1 MHLPPAIVGI
11 GVDIVDN
18 RRIAELLAR
27 KPRLVARLLAPCER
41 GQLPSDPRRH
51 GEFLAGRFALKEA
64 TAKALGTGIGG
75 RLRFH
80 DVRVFRDPSGAPLVE
95 LSPEARHRF
104 PVLLYA
110 TLSHER
116 NYSVAFV
123 LALRS
128 DGFDNRDEA

>member
-1 MHLPPAIVGI
+1 MHIPLAVAGI

-27 KPRLVARLLAPCER
+27 KPKLVARLLAPCER
-41 GQLPSDPRRH
+41 EQFPDEPRRQE
-51 GEFLAGRFALKEA
+51 EFLAGRFALKEA

-80 DVRVFRDPSGAPLVE
+80 DVRVFRGPSGAPLVE
-95 LSPEARHRF
+95 LSPEARRRF

-123 LALRS
+123 LALRIDGS
-128 DGFDNRDEA
+128 DTSDEA